1 MARLPPKDSTIKKL
15 FSLSGNACA
24 FPGCT
29 QRLVTDEEALV
40 GEICHIEAAES
51 GGERYNPNQTD
62 EERRSFTSLIL
73 LCANHH
79 KITNN
84 VTLYP
89 VDVMR
94 EMKARHEAQF
104 KERKFLVPN
113 NVIKQY
119 RNHFNTSFYNSVTDQ
134 TQTIINQGEGAIH
147 VDQKNSTFQQIGVQ
161 NITHATYI
169 TKGSKNY
176 KKNKKVE
183 NTKKI
188 LEASVLKWLY
198 WSFLL
203 VFGLIIVQVFFLF
216 LAIIFIDALEV
227 PFFMVV
233 ISPSVFGSF
242 LWGLAHSRFRR
253 VGDFEKLQRSDR
265 SEIVTDL
272 KEIYSDNSILSWY
285 MKLCIDHFLDFDK
298 RYQNPKSP
306 I

>member
-1 MARLPPKDSTIKKL
+1 MARLPPKELTIKKL
-15 FSLSGNACA
+15 FALSGNVCA
-24 FPGCT
+24 FPSCA

-40 GEICHIEAAES
+40 GEVCHIEAAEP

-62 EERRSFTSLIL
+62 EARRSFANLIL

-89 VDVMR
+89 VDIMR
-94 EMKARHEAQF
+94 GMKARHEAQF
-104 KERKFLVPN
+104 KERKFLVPD

-119 RNHFNTSFYNSVTDQ
+119 KNHFNKSFYNSATDQ
-134 TQTIINQGEGAIH
+134 IQTIINQGEGAVH
-147 VDQKNSTFQQIGVQ
+147 VDQRNSKFQKIGVQ
-161 NITHATYI
+161 NITHTTYI

-176 KKNKKVE
+176 KKNKKIE
-183 NTKKI
+183 KTKKI
-188 LEASVLKWLY
+188 IETSVLNWLY
-198 WSFLL
+198 WSFFL
-203 VFGLIIVQVFFLF
+203 VIGLIVVQMFFLF

-227 PFFMVV
+227 PFFMIV

-265 SEIVTDL
+265 SEIVSDL
-272 KEIYSDNSILSWY
+272 KEIYPDNSILSRY
-285 MKLCIDHFLDFDK
+285 MKLCIDYFLDFDK